1 MSERLQ
7 HSNPWAEKLSQVSLP
22 EWEGC
27 WAAMEA
33 TLDREMPKG
42 WWKDGRRW
50 LLLILVLLLLIGVCR
65 CPGRRWLAA
74 GTSAGAPGTETGRTA
89 GTAEKSGTAENSG
102 TAEKSGTAKN
112 LDKPD
117 NSGTPSGAVP
127 TAGAVS
133 AVGKAG
139 SGEAGDAWG

>member
-22 EWEGC
+22 EWEGG

-42 WWKDGRRW
+42 WWKDWRRW

-65 CPGRRWLAA
+65 CPGRRWL
-74 GTSAGAPGTETGRTA
+74 GAVKTA
-89 GTAEKSGTAENSG
+89 GV
-102 TAEKSGTAKN
+102 AK
-112 LDKPD
+112 
-117 NSGTPSGAVP
+117 
-127 TAGAVS
+127 TAGVVKTVGVVD

-139 SGEAGDAWG
+139 RGGPVMRGGGSVTPAVGAVERQMEVDKGWDS